1 VEGISWSVVPFPS
14 CLHLSSEGSVYTY
27 GDVLS
32 KLEPLLA
39 YRSLETPFIPEI
51 NNIKLALPP
60 TSFLALKG
68 YISLAMMLNQ

>member
-1 VEGISWSVVPFPS
+1 MYVDS
-14 CLHLSSEGSVYTY
+14 
-27 GDVLS
+27 LS

-68 YISLAMMLNQ
+68 YISLAMILNQ